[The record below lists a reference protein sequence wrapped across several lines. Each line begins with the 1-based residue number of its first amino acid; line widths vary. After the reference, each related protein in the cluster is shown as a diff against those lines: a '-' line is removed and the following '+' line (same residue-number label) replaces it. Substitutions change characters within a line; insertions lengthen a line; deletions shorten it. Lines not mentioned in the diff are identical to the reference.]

1 MPFFRRA
8 PKAPD
13 VASSQPNVVSSPQST
28 TLAETELAAQRAFDA
43 IHRAQ
48 AVIEF
53 DANGTVVRA
62 NDNFLRAM
70 DYTSADQIVGK
81 HHRIFVDR
89 SYAESDDYDQFWTQ
103 LRAGHFQAGEFQRRD
118 RRGRRV
124 WIAASYNPIVDADG
138 AVTGVVKVALDITAR
153 KQEEAEALNKSQCY
167 VHMTTDGVLLDANER
182 FLDLMGYTLDEVVGK
197 HHRTFAPPGYA
208 DSAEYRGFWDA
219 LRRGEHVV
227 GEFQRQAKGGRD
239 VWLRGAYSPQRGT
252 DGSVISV
259 TKIAS
264 DVTADIEAKLES
276 KRIGHGVTR
285 ALDEL
290 TSSIASIADRASSSS
305 ALVDGLEETLRKT
318 NEAVGTLGTSCEAI
332 VRVSGDIREIA
343 DQTNLLALNATI
355 ESARAGEAG
364 RGFAVVA
371 SEVKE
376 LAGEAGKATKSISA
390 QTDSI
395 LVQVRSVA
403 DLMKLVDSAIRG
415 VSDNSSGVAASVEE
429 QAAVVATLQDDAKG
443 LEADISC
450 G

>member
-13 VASSQPNVVSSPQST
+13 VAPSQLNVVSSPQST
-28 TLAETELAAQRAFDA
+28 RLAEAELAAQRAFDA

-53 DANGTVVRA
+53 DTDGTVVRA

-70 DYTSADQIVGK
+70 DYPSADQIVGK
-81 HHRIFVDR
+81 HHRIFVDH
-89 SYAESDDYDQFWTQ
+89 SYAESGDYDQFWTQ
-103 LRAGHFQAGEFQRRD
+103 LRAGRFQAGEFQRRD

-138 AVTGVVKVALDITAR
+138 VVTVASDITAR

-167 VHMTTDGVLLDANER
+167 VHMTADGVLLDANDR

-208 DSAEYRGFWDA
+208 DSAEYRGFWDT

-239 VWLRGAYSPQRGT
+239 VWLRGAYSPQRGA
-252 DGSVISV
+252 DGSVIAV

-285 ALDEL
+285 ALNEL

-318 NEAVGTLGTSCEAI
+318 NEAVDTLGTSCEAI

-403 DLMKLVDSAIRG
+403 DLMKLVDNAIRG

-443 LEADISC
+443 LEADI
-450 G
+450 